1 MYVYNI
7 QICKILQNTDFMY
20 QQWPNSI
27 FLPDIIYKMHE
38 GEIDSPHKDPLYH
51 IFTSQVFFYLL
62 VLTICLWGE
71 QVDRKHFDLG
81 KCSIHN
87 ADIYIVYSPF
97 GESEN
102 REIFFLLKIWFI
114 FFSFLY
120 RYFIL
125 YTVNYTNSS
134 KYLQIFWTQNKS
146 YLLNSYIEKIFI
158 T

>member
-38 GEIDSPHKDPLYH
+38 GEIDSSHKDPLYH

-62 VLTICLWGE
+62 VFTICLWGE
-71 QVDRKHFDLG
+71 QADRKHFDLG

-87 ADIYIVYSPF
+87 ADIYVVYRLKI
-97 GESEN
+97 GE
-102 REIFFLLKIWFI
+102 FFLLKIGFNF
-114 FFSFLY
+114 FFSL
-120 RYFIL
+120 
-125 YTVNYTNSS
+125 
-134 KYLQIFWTQNKS
+134 
-146 YLLNSYIEKIFI
+146 
-158 T
+158 